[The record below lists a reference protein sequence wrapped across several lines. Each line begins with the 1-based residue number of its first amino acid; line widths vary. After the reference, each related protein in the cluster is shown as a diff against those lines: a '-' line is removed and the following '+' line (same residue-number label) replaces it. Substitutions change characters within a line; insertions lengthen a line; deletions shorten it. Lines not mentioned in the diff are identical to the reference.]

1 MKGKTMRKML
11 LVVGL
16 LGAGAC
22 ERESRDSA
30 APVIPAEN
38 VLASPGPVSKPPQ
51 LIPLPKDQAETDRL
65 ILAGFTP
72 HADHMHA
79 PGVNECP
86 MSKGSDVVM

>member
-1 MKGKTMRKML
+1 MRKIL
-11 LVVGL
+11 LVMVL

-22 ERESRDSA
+22 EGESQDST
-30 APVIPAEN
+30 APVIAAEN

-51 LIPLPKDQAETDRL
+51 LIPIPKEQAEVDRL
-65 ILAGFTP
+65 ILAGYTP

-86 MSKGSDVVM
+86 LTKGNDVVM